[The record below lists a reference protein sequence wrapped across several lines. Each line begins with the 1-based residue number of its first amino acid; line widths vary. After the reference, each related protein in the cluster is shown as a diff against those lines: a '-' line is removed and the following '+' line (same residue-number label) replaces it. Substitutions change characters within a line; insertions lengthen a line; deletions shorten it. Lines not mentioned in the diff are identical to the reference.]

1 MVNGYCEVYHDRG
14 YLTSIFGEFS
24 QKRTGETCPFLFTLS
39 YAVAAAMHKMIIP
52 IITIARNII
61 SARGLFVKVGVR
73 TWYFFILLGIS
84 VLQIAFVRTPE
95 FICRTTNKGILYLV
109 VCQYLA

>member
-1 MVNGYCEVYHDRG
+1 MDRG
-14 YLTSIFGEFS
+14 AIDILTSIYKKPS
-24 QKRTGETCPFLFTLS
+24 
-39 YAVAAAMHKMIIP
+39 H
-52 IITIARNII
+52 IA
-61 SARGLFVKVGVR
+61 ARGLFVKVGVR
-73 TWYFFILLGIS
+73 TWYLFILLGIS

>member
-1 MVNGYCEVYHDRG
+1 MDIAKYTMTAVI
-14 YLTSIFGEFS
+14 LTSIFGEFS

-39 YAVAAAMHKMIIP
+39 YAVAAAMRKMIIP

-61 SARGLFVKVGVR
+61 AARGLFVKVGVR